1 MKSSGF
7 TLWELLVLVALL
19 ALLLALLA
27 PVFSLIREKAL
38 ATYCR
43 SNLQQIGKALQQY
56 LQDWDE
62 TFPRGLYSSP
72 PPAFDSGR
80 QEVKTWKDALFP
92 YLLSREVFL
101 CLSNPI
107 GWGKV
112 GDYWKS
118 LGAYGFEGEG
128 ANSPGDSTGRFPVS
142 YSANSYLFRV
152 ESYVHSGEITLAD
165 LPETSDVIALGE
177 TRLGEVGGA
186 GPYFGPWAGT
196 ERGLVHHHN
205 KYINYLLLD
214 GRVKSLKAIQTFLP
228 RWLWGPSQRR
238 SSLLKS
244 SPSKNPESLTHLS
257 SPGEDQLLH
266 WMAPEY
272 R

>member
-1 MKSSGF
+1 MKSLGF
-7 TLWELLVLVALL
+7 TLLELLVLIALL

-27 PVFSLIREKAL
+27 PVFLLTREATL

-43 SNLQQIGKALQQY
+43 SNLRQIGGALQQY

-62 TFPRGLYSSP
+62 TFPRGLYSPSP
-72 PPAFDSGR
+72 PASDSGKR
-80 QEVKTWKDALFP
+80 EVKTWKDALFP
-92 YLLSREVFL
+92 YLQSREIFL
-101 CLSNPI
+101 CLSNPV

-112 GDYWKS
+112 RDYWKS
-118 LGAYGFEGEG
+118 LGAYGFEGEEG
-128 ANSPGDSTGRFPVS
+128 NLPGDSTGRFPVS

-152 ESYVHSGEITLAD
+152 ESYANSGGIALAD
-165 LPETSDVIALGE
+165 IPEVGGLIALGE

-205 KYINYLLLD
+205 KYINYLFPD

-228 RWLWGPSQRR
+228 RRLWSPSQQRSHLLKG
-238 SSLLKS
+238 SSL
-244 SPSKNPESLTHLS
+244 KNLEPLTDFGGV
-257 SPGEDQLLH
+257 GEDQLLR
-266 WMAPEY
+266 WIAPEY